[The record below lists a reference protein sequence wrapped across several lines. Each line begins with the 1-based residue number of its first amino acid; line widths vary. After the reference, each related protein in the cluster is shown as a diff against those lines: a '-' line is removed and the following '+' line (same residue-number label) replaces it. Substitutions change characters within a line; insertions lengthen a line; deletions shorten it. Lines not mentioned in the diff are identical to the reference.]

1 MKDLYFSHDRNA
13 LNDNKIAQMRGTYG
27 MEGYGVYWAI
37 IEALSRESELSLE
50 YSARMI
56 AGLTALIQPSFD
68 MQSFIDDCIEIGLF
82 DRDDKRFWSN
92 SLKRRLGEVQE
103 QTDRKTRRAVKGA
116 NARWRKENS
125 KDLCSSNA
133 QALLEHSEIDAN
145 ASTKH
150 CLEDAQA
157 MHKQCQSSN
166 AQAMH
171 KQCQSSNAQAMLINA
186 NENKNKNKSISASAD
201 IQTRG
206 RAREEAADEL
216 VIDPEWKRVADAY
229 MTEIGMIP
237 GGTAGQA
244 LVTYCEDIGADA
256 MIYAI
261 QLTNQAQP
269 DSPYKFLKSILDDYA
284 DNGVHSLAEAEAR
297 SRDFDR
303 RRRSRASPPQVPPAA
318 EPDDEPVRWL

>member
-13 LNDNKIAQMRGTYG
+13 LNDNKIAQMRGSYG
-27 MEGYGVYWAI
+27 IEGYGVYWAI
-37 IEALSRESELSLE
+37 IEALSREPELSLE

-68 MQSFIDDCIEIGLF
+68 MQSYIDECIEIGLF
-82 DRDDKRFWSN
+82 ECDGERFWSN

-103 QTDRKTRRAVKGA
+103 QTDRKTRSASKAA
-116 NARWRKENS
+116 NARWRKEKPADSCKCNAGAMRS
-125 KDLCSSNA
+125 HAKKDAS
-133 QALLEHSEIDAN
+133 ALPAHVLNDAN
-145 ASTKH
+145 ALQSD
-150 CLEDAQA
+150 CNGNADA
-157 MHKQCQSSN
+157 MR
-166 AQAMH
+166 
-171 KQCQSSNAQAMLINA
+171 IDA

-201 IQTRG
+201 IQTRAP
-206 RAREEAADEL
+206 AREEAADEL

-261 QLTNQAQP
+261 QRTNQAQP

-297 SRDFDR
+297 SRDFER
-303 RRRSRASPPQVPPAA
+303 HRRSRASPAPAA
-318 EPDDEPVRWL
+318 ETSDDEPVRWL

>member
-13 LNDNKIAQMRGTYG
+13 LNDNKIAQMRGSYG
-27 MEGYGVYWAI
+27 IEGYGVYWAI

-68 MQSFIDDCIEIGLF
+68 MQSYIDECIEIGLF
-82 DRDDKRFWSN
+82 ECDGERFWSN
-92 SLKRRLGEVQE
+92 SLRRRLGEVQE
-103 QTDRKTRRAVKGA
+103 QTDRKTRSASKAA
-116 NARWRKENS
+116 NARWKKEKPSDSCARNATAMPTHEK
-125 KDLCSSNA
+125 KDATAMRPHDSNY
-133 QALLEHSEIDAN
+133 AN
-145 ASTKH
+145 AMRPHFDRNTSAIRMD
-150 CLEDAQA
+150 CAGNANA
-157 MHKQCQSSN
+157 MR
-166 AQAMH
+166 
-171 KQCQSSNAQAMLINA
+171 IDA

-201 IQTRG
+201 IQTRAP
-206 RAREEAADEL
+206 AREEAADEL

-229 MTEIGMIP
+229 LAEIGMIP

-261 QLTNQAQP
+261 QRTNQAQP

-284 DNGVHSLAEAEAR
+284 DNNVHSLAEAEAR

-303 RRRSRASPPQVPPAA
+303 HRRSRASPAPSPPAA
-318 EPDDEPVRWL
+318 ETSDDEPVRWL

>member
-13 LNDNKIAQMRGTYG
+13 LNDNKIAQMRGSYG
-27 MEGYGVYWAI
+27 IEGYGVYWAI
-37 IEALSRESELSLE
+37 IEALSREPELSLE

-68 MQSFIDDCIEIGLF
+68 MQSYIDECIEIGLF
-82 DRDDKRFWSN
+82 ECDGERFWSN

-103 QTDRKTRRAVKGA
+103 QTDRKTRSASKAA
-116 NARWRKENS
+116 NARWKKEKPSDSCARNATAMPTHEK
-125 KDLCSSNA
+125 KDATAMRPHDSNYA
-133 QALLEHSEIDAN
+133 NAMRPHFDRNTSAIRTDCAGNANAMRIDAN
-145 ASTKH
+145 
-150 CLEDAQA
+150 E
-157 MHKQCQSSN
+157 
-166 AQAMH
+166 
-171 KQCQSSNAQAMLINA
+171 
-186 NENKNKNKSISASAD
+186 NKNKSISASAD
-201 IQTRG
+201 IQTRAP
-206 RAREEAADEL
+206 AREEAADEL

-229 MTEIGMIP
+229 LAEIGMIP

-261 QLTNQAQP
+261 QRTNQAQP

-303 RRRSRASPPQVPPAA
+303 HRRSRASPSPSPPAA

>member
-13 LNDNKIAQMRGTYG
+13 LNDNKIAQMRGSYG
-27 MEGYGVYWAI
+27 IEGYGVYWAI
-37 IEALSRESELSLE
+37 IEALSREPELSLE

-68 MQSFIDDCIEIGLF
+68 MQSYIDECIEIGLF
-82 DRDDKRFWSN
+82 ECDSERFWSN

-103 QTDRKTRRAVKGA
+103 QTDRKARSASKAA
-116 NARWRKENS
+116 NARWRKEKPDDSCARNATAMPTHEK
-125 KDLCSSNA
+125 KDATAMRPHFDRNTSAIRTDCAGN
-133 QALLEHSEIDAN
+133 AN
-145 ASTKH
+145 AMRI
-150 CLEDAQA
+150 D
-157 MHKQCQSSN
+157 
-166 AQAMH
+166 
-171 KQCQSSNAQAMLINA
+171 A

-201 IQTRG
+201 IQTRAP
-206 RAREEAADEL
+206 AREEAADEL

-229 MTEIGMIP
+229 LAEIGMIP

-244 LVTYCEDIGADA
+244 LVSYCEDIGADA

-261 QLTNQAQP
+261 QRTNQAQP

-284 DNGVHSLAEAEAR
+284 DNNVHSLAEAEAR

-303 RRRSRASPPQVPPAA
+303 HRRSRASPSPSPPAA
-318 EPDDEPVRWL
+318 ETDDEPVRWL

>member
-13 LNDNKIAQMRGTYG
+13 LNDNKIAQMRGSYG
-27 MEGYGVYWAI
+27 IEGYGVYWAI
-37 IEALSRESELSLE
+37 IEALSREPELSLE

-68 MQSFIDDCIEIGLF
+68 MQSYIDECIEIGLF
-82 DRDDKRFWSN
+82 ECDGERFWSN
-92 SLKRRLGEVQE
+92 SLKRRLVEVQE
-103 QTDRKTRRAVKGA
+103 QSDRKTRSASKAA
-116 NARWRKENS
+116 NARWKKEKPSDSCVGNATALPTHEK
-125 KDLCSSNA
+125 KDAVEMRSHFDRNTNA
-133 QALLEHSEIDAN
+133 IRTDCAGNADAMRID
-145 ASTKH
+145 
-150 CLEDAQA
+150 
-157 MHKQCQSSN
+157 
-166 AQAMH
+166 
-171 KQCQSSNAQAMLINA
+171 A

-216 VIDPEWKRVADAY
+216 VVDPEWKRVADAY

-237 GGTAGQA
+237 GGTAGRA
-244 LVTYCEDIGADA
+244 LVTYCDDIGADA

-261 QLTNQAQP
+261 QRTNQAQP

-297 SRDFDR
+297 SRDFER
-303 RRRSRASPPQVPPAA
+303 HRRSRASPAPSPPAA
-318 EPDDEPVRWL
+318 ETSDDEPVRWL

>member
-13 LNDNKIAQMRGTYG
+13 LNDNKIAQMRGSYG
-27 MEGYGVYWAI
+27 IEGYGVYWAI
-37 IEALSRESELSLE
+37 IEALSREPELSLE

-68 MQSFIDDCIEIGLF
+68 MQSYIDECIEIGLF
-82 DRDDKRFWSN
+82 ECDSERFWSN

-103 QTDRKTRRAVKGA
+103 QTDRKARSASKAA
-116 NARWRKENS
+116 NARWRKEKPDDSCARNATAMPTHEK
-125 KDLCSSNA
+125 KDATAMRPHFDRSTTAIRTDCACNA
-133 QALLEHSEIDAN
+133 DAMRID
-145 ASTKH
+145 
-150 CLEDAQA
+150 
-157 MHKQCQSSN
+157 
-166 AQAMH
+166 
-171 KQCQSSNAQAMLINA
+171 A

-261 QLTNQAQP
+261 QRTNQAQP

-303 RRRSRASPPQVPPAA
+303 HRRSRASPSPSPPAA
-318 EPDDEPVRWL
+318 ETSDDEPVRWL

>member
-13 LNDNKIAQMRGTYG
+13 LNDNKIAQMRGSYG
-27 MEGYGVYWAI
+27 IEGYGVYWAI

-68 MQSFIDDCIEIGLF
+68 MQSYIDECIEIGLF
-82 DRDDKRFWSN
+82 ECDGERFWSN

-103 QTDRKTRRAVKGA
+103 QTDRKTRIASKAA
-116 NARWRKENS
+116 NARWRKEKPADSCKCNAGAMRAHTK
-125 KDLCSSNA
+125 KDAS
-133 QALLEHSEIDAN
+133 ALPAHVLNDAN
-145 ASTKH
+145 ALQSD
-150 CLEDAQA
+150 CNGNADA
-157 MHKQCQSSN
+157 MR
-166 AQAMH
+166 
-171 KQCQSSNAQAMLINA
+171 IDA

-201 IQTRG
+201 IQTRAP
-206 RAREEAADEL
+206 AREEAADEL

-261 QLTNQAQP
+261 QRTNQAQP

-284 DNGVHSLAEAEAR
+284 DNNVHSLAEAEAR
-297 SRDFDR
+297 SRDFER
-303 RRRSRASPPQVPPAA
+303 HRRSRASPAPSPPAA
-318 EPDDEPVRWL
+318 ETDDEPVRWL

>member
-13 LNDNKIAQMRGTYG
+13 LNDNKIAQMRGSYG
-27 MEGYGVYWAI
+27 IEGYGVYWAI
-37 IEALSRESELSLE
+37 IEALSREPELSLE

-56 AGLTALIQPSFD
+56 AGLTTLIQPSFD
-68 MQSFIDDCIEIGLF
+68 MQSYIDECIEIGLF
-82 DRDDKRFWSN
+82 ECDGERFWSN

-103 QTDRKTRRAVKGA
+103 QTDRKTRIASKAA
-116 NARWRKENS
+116 NARWRKEKPADSCKCNAGAMRAHTK
-125 KDLCSSNA
+125 KDAS
-133 QALLEHSEIDAN
+133 ALPAHVLNDAN
-145 ASTKH
+145 ALQSNCNGNT
-150 CLEDAQA
+150 DA
-157 MHKQCQSSN
+157 MR
-166 AQAMH
+166 
-171 KQCQSSNAQAMLINA
+171 IDA

-201 IQTRG
+201 IQTRAP
-206 RAREEAADEL
+206 AREEAADEL

-261 QLTNQAQP
+261 QRTNQAQP

-297 SRDFDR
+297 SRDFERHR
-303 RRRSRASPPQVPPAA
+303 RIRASPAPSPPAA
-318 EPDDEPVRWL
+318 ETSDDEPVRWL

>member
-68 MQSFIDDCIEIGLF
+68 MQSFIDDCIEIGLLE
-82 DRDDKRFWSN
+82 RDDARFWSN
-92 SLKRRLGEVQE
+92 SLKRRLGEAQE
-103 QTDRKTRRAVKGA
+103 KTDRKTRRAVKGA
-116 NARWRKENS
+116 NARWKKENS
-125 KDLCSSNA
+125 EENSEDLCLSNA
-133 QALLEHSEIDAN
+133 YAMHKHLEIDAN
-145 ASTKH
+145 ASSKH
-150 CLEDAQA
+150 CLNDAQA

-166 AQAMH
+166 AQAML
-171 KQCQSSNAQAMLINA
+171 SDA
-186 NENKNKNKSISASAD
+186 NENENKNKSISASAD

-229 MTEIGMIP
+229 MAEIGMIP

-261 QLTNQAQP
+261 QRTNQAQP

-284 DNGVHSLAEAEAR
+284 DNNVHSLAEAEAR

-303 RRRSRASPPQVPPAA
+303 RRRSRASPSPSPPAA
-318 EPDDEPVRWL
+318 ETDDEPVRWL

>member
-13 LNDNKIAQMRGTYG
+13 LNDNKIAQMRGSYG

-37 IEALSRESELSLE
+37 IEALSREPELSLE

-68 MQSFIDDCIEIGLF
+68 MQSYIDECIEIGLF
-82 DRDDKRFWSN
+82 ECDGERFWSN

-103 QTDRKTRRAVKGA
+103 QTDRKTRSASKAA
-116 NARWRKENS
+116 NARWKKEKPSDLGARNATAMPTHEK
-125 KDLCSSNA
+125 KDAIAMRPHDSNY
-133 QALLEHSEIDAN
+133 AN
-145 ASTKH
+145 AMRPHFDRNTTAIRTD
-150 CLEDAQA
+150 CAGNADA
-157 MHKQCQSSN
+157 MR
-166 AQAMH
+166 
-171 KQCQSSNAQAMLINA
+171 IDA

-201 IQTRG
+201 IQTRAP
-206 RAREEAADEL
+206 AREEAADEL

-237 GGTAGQA
+237 SGTAGQA

-261 QLTNQAQP
+261 QRTNQAQP

-284 DNGVHSLAEAEAR
+284 DNNVHSLAEAEAR

-303 RRRSRASPPQVPPAA
+303 HRRSRASPSPSPPAA
-318 EPDDEPVRWL
+318 ETSDDEPVRWL

>member
-13 LNDNKIAQMRGTYG
+13 LNDNKIAQMRGSYG
-27 MEGYGVYWAI
+27 IEGYGVYWAI

-68 MQSFIDDCIEIGLF
+68 MQSYIDECIEIGLF
-82 DRDDKRFWSN
+82 ECDGERFWSN

-103 QTDRKTRRAVKGA
+103 QTDRKTRIASKAA
-116 NARWRKENS
+116 NARWRKE
-125 KDLCSSNA
+125 KPADLCARNA
-133 QALLEHSEIDAN
+133 TAMQTHEKKDATAMRPHFDRSTTAIRTDCAGNADAMRID
-145 ASTKH
+145 
-150 CLEDAQA
+150 
-157 MHKQCQSSN
+157 
-166 AQAMH
+166 
-171 KQCQSSNAQAMLINA
+171 A

-244 LVTYCEDIGADA
+244 LVSYCEDIGADA

-261 QLTNQAQP
+261 QRTNQAQP

-284 DNGVHSLAEAEAR
+284 DNNVHSLAEAEAR

-303 RRRSRASPPQVPPAA
+303 HRRSRASPSPSPPAA
-318 EPDDEPVRWL
+318 ETSDDEPVRWL

>member
-13 LNDNKIAQMRGTYG
+13 LNDNKIAQMRGSYG
-27 MEGYGVYWAI
+27 IEGYGVYWAI
-37 IEALSRESELSLE
+37 IEALSREPELSLE

-56 AGLTALIQPSFD
+56 AGLTALIHPSFD
-68 MQSFIDDCIEIGLF
+68 MQSYIDECIEIGLF
-82 DRDDKRFWSN
+82 ECDGERFWSN

-103 QTDRKTRRAVKGA
+103 QTDRKTRSASKAA
-116 NARWRKENS
+116 NARWKKENPS
-125 KDLCSSNA
+125 DLCDRNA
-133 QALLEHSEIDAN
+133 TALRAHKKNDATAMRPHEKKDASALHAHVLNDAN
-145 ASTKH
+145 ALHAH
-150 CLEDAQA
+150 CTGNATA
-157 MHKQCQSSN
+157 MR
-166 AQAMH
+166 
-171 KQCQSSNAQAMLINA
+171 IDA

-201 IQTRG
+201 IQTRAP
-206 RAREEAADEL
+206 AREEAADEL

-244 LVTYCEDIGADA
+244 LVSYCEDIGADA

-261 QLTNQAQP
+261 QRTNQAQP

-284 DNGVHSLAEAEAR
+284 DNNVHSRAEAEAR

-303 RRRSRASPPQVPPAA
+303 HRRSRASPSPSPPAA
-318 EPDDEPVRWL
+318 ETSDDEPVRWL

>member
-13 LNDNKIAQMRGTYG
+13 LNDNKIAQMRGSYG

-37 IEALSRESELSLE
+37 IESLSREPELSLE

-56 AGLTALIQPSFD
+56 AGLAALIQPSFD
-68 MQSFIDDCIEIGLF
+68 MQSYIDECIEIGLF
-82 DRDDKRFWSN
+82 ECDGERFWSN

-103 QTDRKTRRAVKGA
+103 QTDRKTRIASKAA
-116 NARWRKENS
+116 NARWRKEKPADSCKCNAGAMRAHTK
-125 KDLCSSNA
+125 KDAS
-133 QALLEHSEIDAN
+133 ALPAHVLNDAN
-145 ASTKH
+145 ALQSD
-150 CLEDAQA
+150 CNGNADA
-157 MHKQCQSSN
+157 MR
-166 AQAMH
+166 
-171 KQCQSSNAQAMLINA
+171 IDA

-201 IQTRG
+201 IQTREP
-206 RAREEAADEL
+206 AREEAADEL

-229 MTEIGMIP
+229 LAEIGMIP

-261 QLTNQAQP
+261 QRTNQAQP

-303 RRRSRASPPQVPPAA
+303 HRRSRASPSPSPPAA
-318 EPDDEPVRWL
+318 ETSDDEPVRWL

>member
-13 LNDNKIAQMRGTYG
+13 LNDNKIAQMRGSYG

-37 IEALSRESELSLE
+37 IEALSREPELSLE

-68 MQSFIDDCIEIGLF
+68 MQSYIDECIEIGLF
-82 DRDDKRFWSN
+82 ECDGERFWSN

-103 QTDRKTRRAVKGA
+103 QTDRKTRIASKAA
-116 NARWRKENS
+116 NARWRKEKPADS
-125 KDLCSSNA
+125 CKCNA
-133 QALLEHSEIDAN
+133 GAMRAHTKKYASALPAHVLNDAN
-145 ASTKH
+145 ALQSD
-150 CLEDAQA
+150 CNGNADA
-157 MHKQCQSSN
+157 MR
-166 AQAMH
+166 
-171 KQCQSSNAQAMLINA
+171 IDA

-201 IQTRG
+201 IQTRAP
-206 RAREEAADEL
+206 AREEAADEL

-261 QLTNQAQP
+261 QRTNQAQP

-303 RRRSRASPPQVPPAA
+303 HRRSRASPSPSPPAA
-318 EPDDEPVRWL
+318 ETDDEPVRWL

>member
-13 LNDNKIAQMRGTYG
+13 LNDNKIAQMRGSYG
-27 MEGYGVYWAI
+27 IEGYGVYWAI
-37 IEALSRESELSLE
+37 VEALSRESELSLE

-68 MQSFIDDCIEIGLF
+68 MQTFIDDCIEIGLF
-82 DRDDKRFWSN
+82 ECDGERFWSN

-116 NARWRKENS
+116 NARWKKETPEENS
-125 KDLCSSNA
+125 NDLCLSNA
-133 QALLEHSEIDAN
+133 YALHKHLEIDAN
-145 ASTKH
+145 ASSKQ
-150 CLEDAQA
+150 CLNDAQA
-157 MHKQCQSSN
+157 MHKQCQSG
-166 AQAMH
+166 
-171 KQCQSSNAQAMLINA
+171 NAQAMLSDA

-206 RAREEAADEL
+206 HAREEADENDL

-229 MTEIGMIP
+229 MAEIGIIP

-261 QLTNQAQP
+261 QRTNQAQP

-297 SRDFDR
+297 SHDFDR
-303 RRRSRASPPQVPPAA
+303 RRRSRASPPQVPPGA
-318 EPDDEPVRWL
+318 ETSDDEPVRWL

>member
-13 LNDNKIAQMRGTYG
+13 LNDNKIAQMRGSYG
-27 MEGYGVYWAI
+27 IEGYGVYWAI
-37 IEALSRESELSLE
+37 IEALSREPELSLE

-68 MQSFIDDCIEIGLF
+68 MQSYIDECIEIGLF
-82 DRDDKRFWSN
+82 ECDGERFWSN

-103 QTDRKTRRAVKGA
+103 QTDRKTRSASKAA
-116 NARWRKENS
+116 NARWKKEKPSDSCVRN
-125 KDLCSSNA
+125 
-133 QALLEHSEIDAN
+133 AN
-145 ASTKH
+145 AMPAHEKK
-150 CLEDAQA
+150 DATA
-157 MHKQCQSSN
+157 MRPHFDRNTSAIRTDCAGN
-166 AQAMH
+166 ADAMR
-171 KQCQSSNAQAMLINA
+171 IDA

-206 RAREEAADEL
+206 RAREEAANEL

-229 MTEIGMIP
+229 LAEIGMIP

-244 LVTYCEDIGADA
+244 LVSYCEDIGADA

-261 QLTNQAQP
+261 QRTNQAQP

-284 DNGVHSLAEAEAR
+284 DNNVHSLAEAEAR

-303 RRRSRASPPQVPPAA
+303 HRRSRASPSPSPPAA
-318 EPDDEPVRWL
+318 ETDDEPVRWL

>member
-13 LNDNKIAQMRGTYG
+13 MNDNKIAQMRGSYG
-27 MEGYGVYWAI
+27 IEGYGVYWAI

-68 MQSFIDDCIEIGLF
+68 MQSYIDECIEIGLF
-82 DRDDKRFWSN
+82 ECDGERFWSN

-103 QTDRKTRRAVKGA
+103 QTDRKTRSASKAA
-116 NARWRKENS
+116 NARWRKEKPADVCECNANAMRAHTK
-125 KDLCSSNA
+125 KDAS
-133 QALLEHSEIDAN
+133 ALPAHVLNDAN
-145 ASTKH
+145 AMRAH
-150 CLEDAQA
+150 CARNTNALQSDCNGNANA
-157 MHKQCQSSN
+157 MQN
-166 AQAMH
+166 D
-171 KQCQSSNAQAMLINA
+171 A

-229 MTEIGMIP
+229 LAEIGMIP

-261 QLTNQAQP
+261 QRTNQAQP

-284 DNGVHSLAEAEAR
+284 DNNVHSLAEAEAR

-303 RRRSRASPPQVPPAA
+303 RRRSRASPSPSPPAA
-318 EPDDEPVRWL
+318 ETDDEPVRWL

>member
-13 LNDNKIAQMRGTYG
+13 MNDNKIAQMRGSYG

-37 IEALSRESELSLE
+37 IEALSREPELSLE

-68 MQSFIDDCIEIGLF
+68 MQSYIDECIEIGLF
-82 DRDDKRFWSN
+82 ECDGERFWSN

-103 QTDRKTRRAVKGA
+103 QTDRKTRSASKAA
-116 NARWRKENS
+116 NARWRKEKPADVCECNADAMRAHTK
-125 KDLCSSNA
+125 KDAS
-133 QALLEHSEIDAN
+133 ALPAHVLNDAN
-145 ASTKH
+145 AMRAH
-150 CLEDAQA
+150 CARITNALQSDCNGNANA
-157 MHKQCQSSN
+157 MQN
-166 AQAMH
+166 D
-171 KQCQSSNAQAMLINA
+171 A
-186 NENKNKNKSISASAD
+186 NENENKNKSISASAD
-201 IQTRG
+201 IQTR
-206 RAREEAADEL
+206 ARDDADDL
-216 VIDPEWKRVADAY
+216 IIDPEWKRVADAY
-229 MTEIGMIP
+229 LTEIGMIP

-261 QLTNQAQP
+261 QRTNQAQP

>member
-13 LNDNKIAQMRGTYG
+13 LNDNKIAQMRGSYG
-27 MEGYGVYWAI
+27 IEGYGVYWAI
-37 IEALSRESELSLE
+37 IEALSREPELSLE

-56 AGLTALIQPSFD
+56 AGLAALIQPSFD
-68 MQSFIDDCIEIGLF
+68 MQSYIDECIEIGLF
-82 DRDDKRFWSN
+82 ECDGDRFWSN
-92 SLKRRLGEVQE
+92 SLKRRLGEAQE
-103 QTDRKTRRAVKGA
+103 QTDRKTRSASKAA
-116 NARWRKENS
+116 NARWKKEKPS
-125 KDLCSSNA
+125 DLCARNATAMRPHEKKDATAMRPHDSNY
-133 QALLEHSEIDAN
+133 AN
-145 ASTKH
+145 AMRAHFDRNTTAIRTD
-150 CLEDAQA
+150 CAGNANA
-157 MHKQCQSSN
+157 MR
-166 AQAMH
+166 
-171 KQCQSSNAQAMLINA
+171 IDA

-201 IQTRG
+201 IQTRAP
-206 RAREEAADEL
+206 AREEAADEL

-261 QLTNQAQP
+261 QRTNQAQP

-284 DNGVHSLAEAEAR
+284 DNNVHSLAEAEAR

-303 RRRSRASPPQVPPAA
+303 HRRSRASPSPSPPAA
-318 EPDDEPVRWL
+318 ETSDDEPVRWL

>member
-13 LNDNKIAQMRGTYG
+13 LNDNKIAQMRGSYG

-37 IEALSRESELSLE
+37 IEALSREPELSLE

-68 MQSFIDDCIEIGLF
+68 MQSYIDECIEIGLF
-82 DRDDKRFWSN
+82 ECDGERFWSN

-103 QTDRKTRRAVKGA
+103 QTDRKTRIASKAA
-116 NARWRKENS
+116 NARWRKEKPADSCKCNAGAMRAHTK
-125 KDLCSSNA
+125 KDAS
-133 QALLEHSEIDAN
+133 ALPAHVLNDAN
-145 ASTKH
+145 ALQSD
-150 CLEDAQA
+150 CNGNADA
-157 MHKQCQSSN
+157 MR
-166 AQAMH
+166 
-171 KQCQSSNAQAMLINA
+171 IDA

-201 IQTRG
+201 IQTRAP
-206 RAREEAADEL
+206 AREEAADEL

-229 MTEIGMIP
+229 LAEIGMIP

-261 QLTNQAQP
+261 QRTNQAQP

-284 DNGVHSLAEAEAR
+284 DNNVHSLAEAEAR

-303 RRRSRASPPQVPPAA
+303 RRRSRASPSPSPPAA
-318 EPDDEPVRWL
+318 ETSDDEPVRWL